1 MFITDF
7 DVIMDTLEKSP
18 KVFLYD
24 TVAISKHELAFFRNG
39 QHLPKEFVGNHPII
53 ITNTILDELK
63 FNEDTE
69 GRYANYLKQFE
80 QILLID
86 ESMFV
91 KFFYEIYIP
100 KQRSLAQYKESAIR
114 SFRTIQP
121 LAEAINKIHPD
132 QVEDRIIGLF
142 NTHFSSGK
150 NKGEY
155 SLLWLSN
162 VIRVVFPKLSI
173 TFIGIDRDLF
183 KIVDHCYF
191 RFENITL
198 EIQSKGEIHILSND
212 SMLQALLRRGQQIES
227 LIDIYRDEARKTLY
241 KEINVGI
248 TAPKV
253 NEGAISNQEFLDKL
267 KHGRIEIIY

>member
-18 KVFLYD
+18 KAFLYD

-39 QHLPKEFVGNHPII
+39 QQLPKEFVGNHPII

-69 GRYANYLKQFE
+69 GRYSNYLKQFE
-80 QILLID
+80 KILLID
-86 ESMFV
+86 ETMFV

-114 SFRTIQP
+114 SLRTIQP
-121 LAEAINKIHPD
+121 LAEAISKIHPH
-132 QVEDRIIGLF
+132 QAEDRIIGLF
-142 NTHFSSGK
+142 NTYFSSGK

-198 EIQSKGEIHILSND
+198 ELQSKGEIHILSND
-212 SMLQALLRRGQQIES
+212 SMLQALIRRGQQIDS
-227 LIDIYRDEARKTLY
+227 LIDIYRDESRKALY
-241 KEINVGI
+241 KEINDGI
-248 TAPKV
+248 TARKV
-253 NEGAISNQEFLDKL
+253 NEGEISNQEFLEKL
-267 KHGRIEIIY
+267 KLGRIEIIY